1 MKLGVG
7 LSVALLLS
15 GCPRNAPEL
24 AHLRDGAAGS
34 AETATEEFLS
44 SVHMADARRTEQQ
57 LLKGFHRLEQGV
69 WRWTARAFSAG
80 LLPPPGS
87 GGHDVQLEFH
97 LVVPEIVISRLGP
110 VTLSARMNGAP
121 AGNETFA
128 VPGEY
133 RFVRPA
139 PAGVLR
145 EGEVAKIE
153 FELDKAFWPDEPPK
167 RELGVIAVSVALK

>member
-1 MKLGVG
+1 MNLGVG
-7 LSVALLLS
+7 LSVALLLA
-15 GCPRNAPEL
+15 GCPRNTPEL
-24 AHLRDGAAGS
+24 ALPRDGAAGIP
-34 AETATEEFLS
+34 ETAPEEFLS
-44 SVHMADARRTEQQ
+44 SVHMADARRTERQ
-57 LLKGFHRLEQGV
+57 LLEGFHRLEQGV
-69 WRWTARAFSAG
+69 WRWTGRKFSAG

-87 GGHDVQLEFH
+87 GGKDVQLELH
-97 LVVPEIVISRLGP
+97 LVVPEIVISRLGA

-121 AGNETFA
+121 VGNETFA
-128 VPGEY
+128 KPGEY

-153 FELDKAFWPDEPPK
+153 FKLDKAFWPDEPPK